1 MHILVIVG
9 IIIVILLIVGFAIYK
24 FRGAATAPVDSEVT
38 INTTEEPAKSA
49 DSSEPPATVIDSGT
63 PITVVTSEPT
73 CADPAAYYY
82 HYAPDVKAAGVDA
95 LAHWNSSGHKEG
107 RKSCYP
113 PPTQTVVTS
122 EPTCAD
128 PAAYYYHYAPDVKAA
143 GVDALA
149 HWNSSGHKEG
159 RKSCYPPP
167 TQTVAGLT
175 IGGKYSIK
183 SDIGKFLTPN
193 SGVIDAGGNTPTVWT
208 IEAGSTP
215 GTVNLRADNGQWA
228 SYSGTRPDNRIV
240 KAQQVFMT
248 PNVNGKTNWTPV
260 QAGGQYGFSSG
271 GNFMTRCNGCGVLPN
286 IITAHETGVN
296 GWSSSFTLTPM

>member
-63 PITVVTSEPT
+63 PI
-73 CADPAAYYY
+73 
-82 HYAPDVKAAGVDA
+82 
-95 LAHWNSSGHKEG
+95 
-107 RKSCYP
+107 
-113 PPTQTVVTS
+113 TVVTS